1 MDRFKLFLLNEERSF
16 LGHRVGDVL
25 TAMQDVQQDIPNLGQ
40 RHLTK
45 LGEDLVNQIR
55 KILHSRW
62 SAKNY
67 KHLKELQKIG
77 VAIKRA
83 IDEKGDLREL
93 LPAATQAMQDLSTKL
108 GVKVNN
114 LQAPDQLPGQNAVQG
129 DFQLTGSGPQD
140 AQQQQGGQPPMGGPP
155 MGGPPM
161 GVQPP
166 MGVGPPGMM

>member
-114 LQAPDQLPGQNAVQG
+114 LQAPINYRARTPYKATSSLPAVAHRTPSNSKEASLRWA
-129 DFQLTGSGPQD
+129 DHRWADHRWVFSHRW
-140 AQQQQGGQPPMGGPP
+140 AS
-155 MGGPPM
+155 
-161 GVQPP
+161 VHRE
-166 MGVGPPGMM
+166 